1 MMSFCELSPGQQRQ
15 LCEAAIWRLRLERDP
30 SLELSAQYVDWS
42 RDAQNLRAR
51 EALDAALA
59 TISAMNTVPEILALR
74 RRALLP
80 RRSVAA
86 WRHRLRI
93 GISCAAAAVGAA
105 MAVLG
110 IGYLVSHTPTYYAT
124 HVGERRSVTLADG
137 SRLSL
142 DSDTQVSVYFG
153 ASSRSVHLD
162 RGRSHFDVAHDVRRP
177 FTVSAG
183 AETVVAV
190 GTSFDVERLPTAVL
204 VTLIEGRVI
213 VRHSGAKPRRAIAAG
228 SEEPLSL
235 HAGEQLIATPNLRP
249 AVATADLRT
258 ELAWETGHLV
268 FRDETL
274 GNAVARVNRYT
285 DRNILIDPAIADI
298 RVSGVFNAGDVDSF
312 VSAVTSYFPIQASVT
327 GKNYILLQHRS

>member
-1 MMSFCELSPGQQRQ
+1 MIPFCELSPAQQRQ
-15 LCEAAIWRLRLERDP
+15 LHEAALWRLRLERDP
-30 SLELSAQYVDWS
+30 SPELCAQYVTWS

-51 EALDAALA
+51 AALDAALV
-59 TISAMNTVPEILALR
+59 TLSTMNTVPEILALR
-74 RRALLP
+74 RRALQP
-80 RRSVAA
+80 RRAVAP

-93 GISCAAAAVGAA
+93 GISCAAAAAGAA
-105 MAVLG
+105 LAVLA
-110 IGYLVSHTPTYYAT
+110 IAYLVSHAPTYYAT

-137 SRLSL
+137 SHLSL

-153 ASSRSVHLD
+153 ASFRRVRLE
-162 RGRSHFDVAHDVRRP
+162 RGRSHFDVAHDARRP

-213 VRHSGAKPRRAIAAG
+213 VRHVGATPRNAAAAA
-228 SEEPLSL
+228 SEVPLAL
-235 HAGEQLIATPNLRP
+235 HAGEQLIATPNVRP
-249 AVATADLRT
+249 AVAAADLRT
-258 ELAWETGHLV
+258 ELAWESGHLV

-285 DRNILIDPAIADI
+285 DRNILIEPAVADI

-327 GKNYILLQHRS
+327 GKNSILLQPRS